1 MESSELNELSQK
13 IENLITLCE
22 ELHRENRIL
31 RAGEQ
36 QWKQERAQ
44 LIEKNEVA
52 RTRVEA
58 MIGRL
63 KALEHES

>member
-1 MESSELNELSQK
+1 MEPSEIKALSGKIDEL
-13 IENLITLCE
+13 LTLCQQ
-22 ELHRENRIL
+22 LRQENRIL
-31 RAGEQ
+31 RSSEQ

-44 LIEKNEVA
+44 LIEKNEMA
-52 RTRVEA
+52 RVRVEA

>member
-1 MESSELNELSQK
+1 MESSEITSLSGKIDEL
-13 IENLITLCE
+13 LTLCQK
-22 ELHRENRIL
+22 LRQENRIL
-31 RAGEQ
+31 KASEK

-44 LIEKNEVA
+44 LIEKNEMA
-52 RTRVEA
+52 RVRVEA